1 MGGILE
7 FMKKLISIALVL
19 VLIFS
24 ATSLFAKEEK
34 TYKLGDRVIP
44 GPLPPDSYA
53 GIPRSERRLDVKY
66 GDKSEW
72 QVFDFARPEI
82 CEGQTIPLVIFFHGD
97 GFSHKV
103 TKDGGLRNPPA
114 IQFLQLGFA
123 VASVDYRVIDDE
135 VFPALVH
142 DCKLAIR
149 YFRKNAEE
157 FGIDPDRI
165 AVWGSS
171 MGGYLSAFLGYVND
185 DDGFEGEGLEDVS
198 SSVSVIVD
206 YFGVKAVGRID
217 TKQAVPNRPRF
228 VGEEAGTPEFKK
240 KAYEAS
246 PINYVDENDPPTL
259 MIHGDKDTKV
269 NYEQSVL
276 FAQKNYEFGNNIA
289 LIKVKNAEHGFD
301 PSPADA
307 VISPANEEI
316 WFATVAH
323 IARYVEPEVFGD
335 LNLDGSVNL
344 DDMFELASLIGS
356 LGTDENGNSAPE
368 YWNPLADLVPDG
380 KIDIKDWNKFW
391 EVY

>member
-1 MGGILE
+1 MH
-7 FMKKLISIALVL
+7 MKKFILLVL
-19 VLIFS
+19 CFVLIFS
-24 ATSLFAKEEK
+24 ATSLFASQEK
-34 TYKLGDRVIP
+34 TYRFGERVVP
-44 GPLPPDSYA
+44 GPLPPNYYA
-53 GIPRSERRLDVKY
+53 GKPKVAEKIDVKY
-66 GDKSEW
+66 GEVSEW
-72 QVFDFARPEI
+72 QVFDFSRPVV

-97 GFSHKV
+97 GFSHDV
-103 TKDGGLRNPPA
+103 TKDRGMSNPPSVM
-114 IQFLQLGFA
+114 FLQLGFA
-123 VASVDYRVIDDE
+123 VASVDYRVINDE

-149 YFRKNAEE
+149 YFRKNADE

-185 DDGFEGEGLEDVS
+185 GDGFEGEGLEGVS

-228 VGEEAGTPEFKK
+228 VGEKAGTPEFKK

-276 FAQKNYEFGNNIA
+276 FAQKNFEIGNNIA

-301 PSPADA
+301 PSPSDA
-307 VISPANEEI
+307 VISPKIEEI

-323 IARYVEPEVFGD
+323 IARYVEPEVLGD
-335 LNLDGSVNL
+335 LNLDGKINL

-356 LGTDENGNSAPE
+356 QGTDENGNSAPE

-380 KIDIKDWNKFW
+380 KIDVDDWNRFW